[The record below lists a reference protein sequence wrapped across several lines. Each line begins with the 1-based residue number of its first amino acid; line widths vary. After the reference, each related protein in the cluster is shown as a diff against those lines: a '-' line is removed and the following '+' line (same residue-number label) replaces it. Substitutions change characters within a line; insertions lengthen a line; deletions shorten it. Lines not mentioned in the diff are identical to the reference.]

1 MNNKDF
7 AKKLNISEPTLYNW
21 KKEKPLLYQIVMQY
35 KEKYLKNNNNLNN
48 FSKKEKEFLEY
59 FNKLNDIEKEYYIA
73 DIKARILKKEIE

>member
-21 KKEKPLLYQIVMQY
+21 KKEKPFLYQIVMQY
-35 KEKYLKNNNNLNN
+35 KEKYLKNNNNLKN

>member
-21 KKEKPLLYQIVMQY
+21 KKEKPFLYQIVMQY

-59 FNKLNDIEKEYYIA
+59 FNKLNDNEKEYYIA
-73 DIKARILKKEIE
+73 DIKARKLKKEIE

>member
-21 KKEKPLLYQIVMQY
+21 KKEKPFLYQIVMQY
-35 KEKYLKNNNNLNN
+35 KDKYLKNNNNLNN